1 MHLVIFVDL
10 FNSYFPLSNGV
21 FLLSSQMARCYVVF
35 IGRLP
40 GVYDHWEDCVKQV
53 TGFRGNYYKGYITI
67 AAAET
72 RWFTHLEDLRKEK
85 QKKTLVATVSLSMFA
100 MQVYWFLA

>member
-10 FNSYFPLSNGV
+10 FNSCFPLSNGV

-40 GVYDHWEDCVKQV
+40 GVYDHWEDYVKQV
-53 TGFRGNYYKGYITI
+53 TGFRGNYYKGYINRE
-67 AAAET
+67 AAEA
-72 RWFTHLEDLRKEK
+72 RWFTHLEGLRKEK
-85 QKKTLVATVSLSMFA
+85 RKKTLVIAISLTMLA
-100 MQVYWFLA
+100 VLVYWFLA